1 MAMLRVF
8 WCILTRDLTLA
19 MRRRTDV
26 LTTLFF
32 FVIVVSLFPL
42 GVGTERKILEIL
54 GPGVV
59 WVAALL
65 ASMLALERLFA
76 ADYEDGTL
84 EQMLLTA
91 QPLSLLVL
99 AKIAAHWILTGL
111 PLVLIAPLVGMQYH
125 LTNTAIGVMMLSL
138 LLGTPILSLIGAIG
152 AALTLGLRGGGH
164 SAVAPRPA
172 AVYPGAGLWRGRGGG
187 ERNRFIGHTA
197 LSRAARGLSA
207 GRPDLRPGRLVGG
220 AQDFTRITHPSKDI
234 TAAFKLNGF

>member
-1 MAMLRVF
+1 MWAVF
-8 WCILTRDLTLA
+8 WCVLKRDLLLA

-42 GVGTERKILEIL
+42 GVGTERQVLQIL

-99 AKIAAHWILTGL
+99 AKVGAHWLLTGL

-125 LTNTAIGVMMLSL
+125 LSDAQIGIMMLSL

-152 AALTLGLRGGGH
+152 AALTLGLRGGGILL
-164 SAVAPRPA
+164 SLLILPLYIPVLVYGSGAIEVAR
-172 AVYPGAGLWRGRGGG
+172 
-187 ERNRFIGHTA
+187 IA
-197 LSRAARGLSA
+197 LTDTEPYLMLLSA
-207 GRPDLRPGRLVGG
+207 FLL
-220 AQDFTRITHPSKDI
+220 
-234 TAAFKLNGF
+234 AALTLAPLASAAALKISLE